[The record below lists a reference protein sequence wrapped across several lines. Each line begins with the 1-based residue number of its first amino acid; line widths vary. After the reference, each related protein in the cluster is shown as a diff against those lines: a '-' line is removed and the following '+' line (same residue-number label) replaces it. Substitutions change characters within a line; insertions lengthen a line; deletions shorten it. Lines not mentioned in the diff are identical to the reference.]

1 VTAVGP
7 AGGSRSRLA
16 AWYAETQV
24 IAWVCLLIFVNQL
37 GFGSIVPAIP
47 LYARSFGV
55 PLSAIGLTIAV
66 YGLARFLVSLP
77 VGHVSDRWG
86 RRHALAIG
94 GIITVIGNVF
104 CALSPSYLPF
114 LAGRFVAGL
123 GAGFVITT
131 CQIVLA
137 DISTPERRGRMMAT
151 YSGVFSF
158 AVGMGPLPG
167 GILADQFGLAA
178 PFWAYSVAG
187 GLAALVAWFRVPETK
202 SMRSGVVASHA
213 ARVAVPFRQ
222 QIRILTA
229 RRGFLLISLDGFAN
243 SFARTG
249 ALFSLIPVLAKERLD
264 LSTDQI
270 GLGLAFISVMAVV
283 LAYPSGSLADR
294 FGRKV
299 VIVPSTTMTGIAFVF
314 FLMAPSYGWFLVAC
328 AVWAVASGVGGAAP
342 GAYAADMTPPG
353 MAAAA
358 MSSYRMLSET
368 GYVAG
373 PLLIGFAA
381 DLFGT
386 NVALGLVAGFL
397 VSAGAVFALLAPE
410 TRPGPARGPGQPP
423 AREDRKRRSPG
434 LT

>member
-1 VTAVGP
+1 
-7 AGGSRSRLA
+7 
-16 AWYAETQV
+16 
-24 IAWVCLLIFVNQL
+24 
-37 GFGSIVPAIP
+37 
-47 LYARSFGV
+47 
-55 PLSAIGLTIAV
+55 
-66 YGLARFLVSLP
+66 LARFLVSLP
-77 VGHVSDRWG
+77 VGQVSDRWG

-94 GIITVIGNVF
+94 GIVTVVGNVL
-104 CALSPSYLPF
+104 CAMSTSYGPF
-114 LAGRFVAGL
+114 LAGRFVAGV

-137 DISTPERRGRMMAT
+137 DISTPDRRGRMMAT

-167 GILADQFGLAA
+167 GFLADAFGLAA

-187 GLAALVAWFRVPETK
+187 GLAAVVAWFRVPETRGL
-202 SMRSGVVASHA
+202 RSGTVTRQTSRTV
-213 ARVAVPFRQ
+213 VPFRQ

-249 ALFSLIPVLAKERLD
+249 ALFSLIPVLAKERLE

-283 LAYPSGSLADR
+283 LAYPSGALADR
-294 FGRKV
+294 FGRKL
-299 VIVPSTTMTGIAFVF
+299 IIAPSTAMTGVAFVF
-314 FLMAPSYGWFLVAC
+314 FLLAPSYVWFLVAC

-342 GAYAADMTPPG
+342 GAYAADMTPVG
-353 MAAAA
+353 MTAAA

-373 PLLIGFAA
+373 PLLIGLAA
-381 DLFGT
+381 DLFST

-397 VSAGAVFALLAPE
+397 IVVGGLFAWLAPE
-410 TRPGPARGPGQPP
+410 TLPRHTHAPA
-423 AREDRKRRSPG
+423 
-434 LT
+434 